1 MTTEQRAPLDDPQP
15 EEPIVE
21 PRRRLGLLRGC
32 LLTIVGVIAVV
43 VLLVALIEVLSDGDE
58 AGAPV
63 QGFTLPGVADDYA
76 RGDVNYFDIEN
87 VYVVRYPDGSF
98 RAFYDI
104 SSKRQELSGG
114 GDCGIVYDEMA
125 VPGTM
130 EQIAGMRGAFVE
142 ECEGTRAVWR
152 VDGVLATQSSY
163 GDLNEFR
170 TSIND
175 DGEVFVDTSSRTCT
189 KSKGVPGIPPYEND
203 RCEGAP

>member
-1 MTTEQRAPLDDPQP
+1 MTTEQAPPIDDSAP
-15 EEPIVE
+15 EEPLAS
-21 PRRRLGLLRGC
+21 RRRMSLGRGC
-32 LLTIVGVIAVV
+32 LLTVIGVIAMVATLVV
-43 VLLVALIEVLSDGDE
+43 SIELFSDGDE

-98 RAFYDI
+98 RAFYDV

-114 GDCGIVYDEMA
+114 ADCGIVYDEMA

-175 DGEVFVDTSSRTCT
+175 EGEVFVHTSSRTCT